1 MGFYGDE
8 FHTTRFDHLVVN
20 ELESLILSKEV
31 LQEVEAI
38 VDQKQQT
45 KKEMIWRQRLM

>member
-8 FHTTRFDHLVVN
+8 FHTTRSDHLVVN
-20 ELESLILSKEV
+20 ELEKFILSKEV

-38 VDQKQQT
+38 VDQKQQIE
-45 KKEMIWRQRLM
+45 KEMIWRQRLM